1 MRSKDTD
8 EIISH
13 LQPKLRSLG
22 ETESKKKQQ
31 STMEIDQIEVRISEL
46 VQQDDSRDE
55 LLRLLQ
61 TVVEYYGEQ
70 PKGKDYLVQLK
81 KLMEMINED
90 ASPDKIIS

>member
-1 MRSKDTD
+1 MHSKDTD

-13 LQPKLRSLG
+13 LQPKLRSLN

-31 STMEIDQIEVRISEL
+31 STMEIDQIESKISEL

-55 LLRLLQ
+55 LLRLLK

-81 KLMEMINED
+81 KLIEIINED
-90 ASPDKIIS
+90 SSPYKINS